1 MRSTVI
7 LVLLFLVGGTIAFGQ
22 IAVVS
27 GKDDKG
33 RVIQPN
39 VVFGRQEMTKPNQV
53 PGISSSEPMTFLFHS
68 TKEFVRRDESVTVTL
83 VSMIS
88 SQDAYTF
95 YGKICKAGTD
105 GEWSGSRRS
114 GCNDFYPDLGYTGRK
129 QGLSIGERIKMY
141 TRTFNEEDLN
151 GKYSISVKIYNS
163 LAILVQEPRIE
174 VYLTD
179 TGTVPRP
186 YYISKVE
193 VSPGGHSLTATGKFR
208 IGAPYY
214 CLVGVLTQGFVI
226 FGNNPLYASYSTD
239 GLTLSTQSR
248 VWYNRPTAED
258 VVMMTPGDPAMTK
271 PGGHVEVAYV
281 P

>member
-7 LVLLFLVGGTIAFGQ
+7 LVLLFLAGGTTTFGQ
-22 IAVVS
+22 ISVVS

-33 RVIQPN
+33 QVIQPN
-39 VVFGRQEMTKPNQV
+39 VIFGKQELIKPTQV
-53 PGISSSEPMTFLFHS
+53 PGILPNEPMTFLFHS
-68 TKEFVRRDESVTVTL
+68 TKEFVRRDDSVEVTL
-83 VSMIS
+83 VSMVN
-88 SQDAYTF
+88 SQDAYLF
-95 YGKICKAGTD
+95 NGKICKAGID
-105 GEWSGSRRS
+105 GEWSGSKRS
-114 GCNDFYPDLGYTGRK
+114 GCSDFYPDVGYTGRK

-151 GKYSISVKIYNS
+151 GKYNISVKVYNS
-163 LAILVQEPRIE
+163 LGVLVQEPRIE

-186 YYISKVE
+186 YYITKIE
-193 VSPGGHSLTATGKFR
+193 VSPDGHSLTATGKFR

-214 CLVGVLTQGFVI
+214 CLVGVLSQGFVI
-226 FGNNPLYASYSTD
+226 FGNNPMYASYSTD

-248 VWYNRPTAED
+248 VWYYRPTAED
-258 VVMMTPGDPAMTK
+258 VVIMTPGDPAMTK
-271 PGGHVEVAYV
+271 PGGHVEVAYI